1 MKKFLKVLGIF
12 ILTIIIFLLVD
23 NLFLWLYLYLC
34 VLEYNIIY
42 VIYSSIC
49 TLAGLLGVCT
59 YLLYSKK

>member
-12 ILTIIIFLLVD
+12 ILTIIMFLLID
-23 NLFLWLYLYLC
+23 TLFLYLYLSWN

-42 VIYSSIC
+42 SIHSSIY

>member
-12 ILTIIIFLLVD
+12 ILTIIMFLLID
-23 NLFLWLYLYLC
+23 TLFLYLYLSWN
-34 VLEYNIIY
+34 VLEYNM
-42 VIYSSIC
+42 IYSIRSSIY